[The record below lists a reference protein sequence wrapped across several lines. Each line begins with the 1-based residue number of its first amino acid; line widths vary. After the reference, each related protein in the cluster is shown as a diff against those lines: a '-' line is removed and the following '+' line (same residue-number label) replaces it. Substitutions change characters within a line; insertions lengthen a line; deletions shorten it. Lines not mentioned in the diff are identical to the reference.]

1 MDVLSMLLQGF
12 AVCFTWENIL
22 AVIIGVLV
30 GTLTGVLPGIGV
42 TGAMALLLPISFG
55 MDGTTA
61 LIMFAGI
68 YYGAM
73 YGGSTTS
80 ILVNLP
86 GEAASVVTCL
96 DGNQMAKKGRAGA
109 ALSISAI
116 GSFVA
121 GTFGLVGLSFFAPW
135 LAKVALRFGPPEYFA
150 IAILGLVLLT
160 NLTGKNPLKS
170 FLMVLVGIMMSTV
183 GMDAVTGLRR
193 FTFGVPELMRGFEF
207 GVVAMAVFGINELF
221 GTLLE
226 PQEEIK
232 VGKVRFRELYPTRDE
247 LRDRWGRFYVERSLD
262 F

>member
-30 GTLTGVLPGIGV
+30 GTLTGAAGYRRYR
-42 TGAMALLLPISFG
+42 AMALLLPISFG

-86 GEAASVVTCL
+86 GKLHLLLHAWTETKWL
-96 DGNQMAKKGRAGA
+96 KGRAGA

-160 NLTGKNPLKS
+160 NLTGENPLNHS
-170 FLMVLVGIMMSTV
+170 LWYWW
-183 GMDAVTGLRR
+183 
-193 FTFGVPELMRGFEF
+193 EL
-207 GVVAMAVFGINELF
+207 
-221 GTLLE
+221 
-226 PQEEIK
+226 
-232 VGKVRFRELYPTRDE
+232 
-247 LRDRWGRFYVERSLD
+247 
-262 F
+262 